1 MQQKFISIEGLYP
14 DLFKYLPGWI
24 KGTYYCITGATG
36 CGKSKFARYSF
47 AEWTYKYCKL
57 HNIPFKIIYFAL
69 EESFEFF
76 WTSVLL
82 DKFRGST
89 GVQLTYYQYK
99 GYHEGMT
106 QEHQVE
112 IDKIIPEIEEMK
124 KFIVVIDDVS
134 NPTGILRTVERELVS
149 HGKLIKGD
157 PITDEEGNIIT
168 KKTFVYNDPD
178 FHLVIVSD
186 HIGLAEPENNKF
198 AKVDTLHLAISKLS
212 EYALKIFTKRFNAIY
227 VAVHQQE
234 MAGENND
241 NFKLARLE
249 PSETK
254 LGDNK
259 IVGRDYQVTLGLFN
273 PIKYG
278 LQSYLGYN
286 MKEFGDHFRTL
297 HVIKHRNGIPNITK
311 ALWFE
316 GVGNRFEELPAADKK
331 ADIIEFIKKKKDAL

>member
-1 MQQKFISIEGLYP
+1 MPNRFKRDFGAIDAHKDDNFENHFIEVQSLE
-14 DLFKYLPGWI
+14 
-24 KGTYYCITGATG
+24 
-36 CGKSKFARYSF
+36 
-47 AEWTYKYCKL
+47 
-57 HNIPFKIIYFAL
+57 KIIDDDSDIIYGLKGSGKTALCRALTEIHQNKYHTTKVIDLDNISFSQIHAAL
-69 EESFEFF
+69 EKFRI
-76 WTSVLL
+76 TSNKEVVKLASNTWRNVLL
-82 DKFRGST
+82 LYALEAISEKELANSPLRRKIEIL
-89 GVQLTYYQYK
+89 LTK
-99 GYHEGMT
+99 GHYLSPKT
-106 QEHQVE
+106 NNRL
-112 IDKIIPEIEEMK
+112 IA
-124 KFIVVIDDVS
+124 FIQNLLTRVK
-134 NPTGILRTVERELVS
+134 N
-149 HGKLIKGD
+149 
-157 PITDEEGNIIT
+157 
-168 KKTFVYNDPD
+168 
-178 FHLVIVSD
+178 
-186 HIGLAEPENNKF
+186 IGLAEPENNKF

-286 MKEFGDHFRTL
+286 TKEFGDHFRTL

-331 ADIIEFIKKKKDAL
+331 ADIIEFIKKKKDGP